1 MKIIKIIS
9 IEIKLWNAI
18 VTTILVSLF
27 SIGDAQHVHV
37 YTLTHSVNIQPK
49 CIFQPQ
55 AFFRAGITA
64 KPEIF
69 EATYILSLQ
78 NERRISLLKGHFR
91 HLANKYLVDRCLF
104 QSGIAWRCA
113 MVWQEIPVNTFL
125 WENKVRNMKPHYESS
140 GNLW

>member
-1 MKIIKIIS
+1 MSRIANHKRWSSIHVILNLLSRKLKIIKIIS
-9 IEIKLWNAI
+9 IELTLQNAI
-18 VTTILVSLF
+18 VTTIFVSLF
-27 SIGDAQHVHV
+27 SLLETHSMHTRI
-37 YTLTHSVNIQPK
+37 YLTHCVNIQPK

-55 AFFRAGITA
+55 AFFRARITA

-69 EATYILSLQ
+69 RAIYILSLR

-113 MVWQEIPVNTFL
+113 MV
-125 WENKVRNMKPHYESS
+125 
-140 GNLW
+140 